1 MNIMRFKYFLEVA
14 KTRSI
19 TTAAQNCYISQ
30 TAMSQQMDALE
41 QELGG
46 RLLVRSRTG
55 TELTEAG
62 LCMVAHAEQLL
73 RQYEE
78 LLRDVKTHFADTGR
92 LTVAYTGP
100 LEQQLLTRAIPVF
113 RKKHP
118 EMEIR
123 VRNYPMSDIANALLN
138 GECDI
143 ALVIPHEVSLVK
155 CERINV
161 VTRPIYAAVSQDD
174 PLAQNDH
181 VTIGDLISRP
191 IVLLKPEA
199 GRRVNRTITDWLLQ
213 LGWSKEQILFADTIP
228 NQLLMVNLGQGVSFM
243 PLGRYISGVKLLPV
257 ADFHLLDH
265 QTEAAMLRLTPLG
278 KAFIQVLRQEAALD
292 LSELT
297 GSEEKPMR

>member
-14 KTRSI
+14 KTHSI

-46 RLLVRSRTG
+46 RLLVRNHTG

-62 LCMVAHAEQLL
+62 MCMVPHAEELL

-78 LLRDVKTHFADTGR
+78 LLRDVRTHFVDANK
-92 LTVAYTGP
+92 LTIAYTGP

-118 EMEIR
+118 EVEIR

-138 GECDI
+138 GKCDI
-143 ALVIPHEVSLVK
+143 ALAIPHEVPLMK

-161 VTRPIYAAVSQDD
+161 VTRPIRAAVSQDD
-174 PLAQNDH
+174 PLAQHDKLM
-181 VTIGDLISRP
+181 ISDLVSRP
-191 IVLLKPEA
+191 MVLLKPEA
-199 GRRVNRTITDWLLQ
+199 GRRVSRTITDRMML
-213 LGWSKEQILFADTIP
+213 LGWNKDQILYADTIE

-243 PLGRYISGVKLLPV
+243 PLGRYMSGIKLLPV
-257 ADFHLLDH
+257 ADCHLRDH
-265 QTEAAMLRLTPLG
+265 QTEAVMLRLTPLG
-278 KAFIQVLRQEAALD
+278 KSFIHVLQHEAAQD
-292 LSELT
+292 LLELT
-297 GSEEKPMR
+297 PSEEKLMR